1 MGGGRV
7 IFVICVSGIFKGE
20 GKIMDKSKQLV
31 GFGAMLF
38 FLIMGV
44 ISISV
49 FAQGKPDEILTKLE
63 TIQQTLDSQVIPR
76 LDQCCGGVPKT
87 GQTESYAPG
96 DDGDLQMGIPWPFPR
111 FTDNEDGTVTD
122 NLTHLMWTKNAQQ
135 ISGIMTWYAAV
146 NACNDLIFADYEDWR
161 LPNAKELLSL
171 IDYSQDQPV
180 LPIDHPFTN
189 EMPESEDYPSWN
201 HYWWCWSSTKQV
213 YHSNYANIVGLGH
226 GEIGG
231 AGRNSVQW
239 VWAVR
244 GGNP

>member
-1 MGGGRV
+1 MGKLRWQIVGLAMVSLAIMAINSNNAFAGG
-7 IFVICVSGIFKGE
+7 IPH
-20 GKIMDKSKQLV
+20 D
-31 GFGAMLF
+31 
-38 FLIMGV
+38 
-44 ISISV
+44 
-49 FAQGKPDEILTKLE
+49 ILSKLE

-111 FTDNEDGTVTD
+111 FIDNEDGTVTD

-146 NACNDLIFADYEDWR
+146 NACNDLIFADYDDWR

-180 LPIDHPFTN
+180 LPIDHPFIN
-189 EMPESEDYPSWN
+189 VMPGN
-201 HYWWCWSSTKQV
+201 HYWWCWTSTKQI
-213 YHSNYANIVGLGH
+213 YNIDYANIVGIGH

-231 AGRNSVQW
+231 AGRAYPQW